1 MRRRPKAAM
10 RVGRD
15 VGRLTTMRELGS
27 PRQLFPHQRAAVAAA
42 FAARN
47 LLLIRALGS
56 GKTAIALQLAYEVL
70 RPDSPPALYVCPA
83 HLLSQLEQEQK
94 MWGHSPSVRLV
105 DGNSDYQFASGCLYA
120 ISYDRLRQ
128 NRQKILEFHWSLVLV
143 DEFHRAKNR
152 DTKNFSALRSLRQR
166 TERFVG
172 MTGAP
177 FQNGP
182 KEFFTLVSLIAGRSL
197 TQRLEDCLA
206 YRREEAG
213 SWFTRWLRRLRGV
226 RPNCGPVVGI
236 SDATTLR
243 ATIQQYVDYLPPQGY
258 CGECGL
264 PEVIRNLTEVPLSD
278 KEYAAYKQLQAKYR
292 KRKQRALFDDS
303 LADGELESACKQMS
317 DLRQILLCHGKEPS
331 SKTQKLCED
340 VKTISEASPEHRCLI
355 FTNFVEAGVE
365 VIARHLKRE
374 AIPHDSFSG
383 NTAGNDRES
392 IVRAYKNGDVRV
404 VVMSPVGFEGL
415 DLVGTTHVLVA
426 DPHYNPETTAQ
437 LVARATRAGGR
448 VKEVQVRYYV
458 SVCNKLKK
466 GTIDEAIVR
475 VATRKKSINDMIVD
489 VLARQD

>member
-1 MRRRPKAAM
+1 
-10 RVGRD
+10 
-15 VGRLTTMRELGS
+15 
-27 PRQLFPHQRAAVAAA
+27 
-42 FAARN
+42 
-47 LLLIRALGS
+47 
-56 GKTAIALQLAYEVL
+56 
-70 RPDSPPALYVCPA
+70 
-83 HLLSQLEQEQK
+83 
-94 MWGHSPSVRLV
+94 
-105 DGNSDYQFASGCLYA
+105 
-120 ISYDRLRQ
+120 
-128 NRQKILEFHWSLVLV
+128 
-143 DEFHRAKNR
+143 
-152 DTKNFSALRSLRQR
+152 
-166 TERFVG
+166 

-213 SWFTRWLRRLRGV
+213 SWFTKWLRRVRGV
-226 RPNCGPVVGI
+226 RPNRGPVVGM
-236 SDATTLR
+236 SDATTLC
-243 ATIQQYVDYLPPQGY
+243 ATIQQYVDYLPPQAY

-264 PEVIRNLTEVPLSD
+264 PEVIRNITEVPLSGV
-278 KEYAAYKQLQAKYR
+278 EYAAYKQLQAKYR
-292 KRKQRALFDDS
+292 KRKQRALFDDG

-317 DLRQILLCHGKEPS
+317 DLRQILLCHGKDPS

-340 VKTISEASPEHRCLI
+340 AKAIFEASPEHRCLI
-355 FTNFVEAGVE
+355 FTNFVEAGVG

-374 AIPHDSFSG
+374 GIPHNSFSG

-392 IVRAYKNGDVRV
+392 IVRAFKNGDVRV

-448 VKEVQVRYYV
+448 VKEVQVRHYV
-458 SVCNKLKK
+458 SVCDKLKK

-475 VATRKKSINDMIVD
+475 VASRKKTVNDIIVEL
-489 VLARQD
+489 LATQN